1 MFIARN
7 SQSKARTT
15 SPRQRSPNGSNIGRR
30 YPISPFPPPPPQPG
44 PPSPQQ
50 PGPPPP
56 PSPPGKAIVQA
67 TLTYNN
73 GTWGLI
79 NVDTQEP
86 ITSMHNVVNLTKR
99 HNTMVED
106 MLNTGRGLTP
116 AAINRLS
123 ELMTQA
129 GAEAMLLTPHHVNSI
144 KNFKEVMQNI
154 CGLQLRGF
162 TNEARG
168 ETWALLIMT
177 AILLAHEHP
186 IRDKTLKIVTVWTF
200 TNHAR
205 NLPLLPYSP
214 PLANAPPMAAPL
226 PPPPHPAPL
235 AAIPENQV
243 EPKPLQEQESFNF
256 SDLSFPGTDSMRAL
270 VAGCGFPEVQ
280 QPYAGHHRNDEGP
293 ALVQNDNSKAP
304 IHGEIDLWVRNNTT
318 HDNFNAWMDHI
329 LTNPSHPDGQHP
341 PMAEEQTISHSLF
354 GSSPL
359 HLYDQLPFEVI
370 LLQETS
376 SERRDFSDLAKLLEV
391 NQKPGPMSLSPKQPQ
406 GSSLHSNLPSVLS
419 LNNSADKSP
428 KLLIQQ
434 ASGGTFC
441 SDHIMQAG
449 TNITTAHSLM
459 LNAQLQSCGPPVS
472 KPPSPPAA
480 QPDAHSSSP
489 AAAPHSINPRRTLE
503 AAFNHADADNDVLSS
518 HMQELQVRVEALSH
532 NTINI
537 IPIETAARHP
547 AALLDL
553 QFQLLQF
560 RSELAP
566 IHQVFSQIVD
576 NVQQL
581 DTWQTY
587 NVISLSHAL
596 NAMNLLFM
604 DSHVESTRLF
614 RLERCSH
621 IQKLSR
627 DHAAELN
634 DTTERLND
642 QISTHLIR
650 LAKLEQVNHN
660 SSQSQARDRTHKEEI
675 KKLRGQMEILANQL
689 TESQAQ
695 CHEAQVKI
703 RVLTEHQTLQ
713 GPLSCSAQAGRPH
726 HSVNA
731 HVFLG
736 TVSDGDYSPMASP
749 HEDDSPMASLHL
761 DQPVTWKSVHGII
774 FGVLSQYAD
783 RQLTVPMV
791 INHATPFIKGAS
803 LTHLTDRI
811 QEAIDMK
818 EDRPPRK
825 RSPSPASH
833 DGSDSET
840 SKRAK
845 ASSPP
850 S

>member
-1 MFIARN
+1 M
-7 SQSKARTT
+7 
-15 SPRQRSPNGSNIGRR
+15 
-30 YPISPFPPPPPQPG
+30 
-44 PPSPQQ
+44 
-50 PGPPPP
+50 
-56 PSPPGKAIVQA
+56 
-67 TLTYNN
+67 
-73 GTWGLI
+73 
-79 NVDTQEP
+79 
-86 ITSMHNVVNLTKR
+86 
-99 HNTMVED
+99 
-106 MLNTGRGLTP
+106 
-116 AAINRLS
+116 
-123 ELMTQA
+123 
-129 GAEAMLLTPHHVNSI
+129 
-144 KNFKEVMQNI
+144 
-154 CGLQLRGF
+154 
-162 TNEARG
+162 
-168 ETWALLIMT
+168 
-177 AILLAHEHP
+177 
-186 IRDKTLKIVTVWTF
+186 
-200 TNHAR
+200 
-205 NLPLLPYSP
+205 
-214 PLANAPPMAAPL
+214 
-226 PPPPHPAPL
+226 
-235 AAIPENQV
+235 
-243 EPKPLQEQESFNF
+243 
-256 SDLSFPGTDSMRAL
+256 
-270 VAGCGFPEVQ
+270 
-280 QPYAGHHRNDEGP
+280 
-293 ALVQNDNSKAP
+293 
-304 IHGEIDLWVRNNTT
+304 
-318 HDNFNAWMDHI
+318 
-329 LTNPSHPDGQHP
+329 
-341 PMAEEQTISHSLF
+341 
-354 GSSPL
+354 
-359 HLYDQLPFEVI
+359 
-370 LLQETS
+370 
-376 SERRDFSDLAKLLEV
+376 
-391 NQKPGPMSLSPKQPQ
+391 
-406 GSSLHSNLPSVLS
+406 
-419 LNNSADKSP
+419 
-428 KLLIQQ
+428 
-434 ASGGTFC
+434 
-441 SDHIMQAG
+441 
-449 TNITTAHSLM
+449 
-459 LNAQLQSCGPPVS
+459 
-472 KPPSPPAA
+472 
-480 QPDAHSSSP
+480 
-489 AAAPHSINPRRTLE
+489 INPRNPEQDLD
-503 AAFNHADADNDVLSS
+503 HADNDVLSS

-566 IHQVFSQIVD
+566 IHQVFSKVVD

-621 IQKLSR
+621 IQKLAR
-627 DHAAELN
+627 DHTAELK

-660 SSQSQARDRTHKEEI
+660 SSQSQARDRTQKWEI

-695 CHEAQVKI
+695 CHEAQAKI
-703 RVLTEHQTLQ
+703 RVLTENQTLQ
-713 GPLSCSAQAGRPH
+713 APLSCSAQAGRPH

-736 TVSDGDYSPMASP
+736 TVSDGDDSPMASP

-818 EDRPPRK
+818 EDRPSRK
-825 RSPSPASH
+825 RSPSPAPH
-833 DGSDSET
+833 NGSDGEA